1 MHAWWNGL
9 AICFKI
15 CLFKRNFHFILYLL
29 YIFSPFDC
37 IKGKKNLTWNENV
50 KTEYFRKGNMSVVV
64 IMRHGIA
71 CRAQLCKIHDKDY
84 TILIGVR
91 SM

>member
-1 MHAWWNGL
+1 
-9 AICFKI
+9 
-15 CLFKRNFHFILYLL
+15 
-29 YIFSPFDC
+29 
-37 IKGKKNLTWNENV
+37 
-50 KTEYFRKGNMSVVV
+50 MSVVV

-91 SM
+91 SMYENETQAAFQSNLKSTL